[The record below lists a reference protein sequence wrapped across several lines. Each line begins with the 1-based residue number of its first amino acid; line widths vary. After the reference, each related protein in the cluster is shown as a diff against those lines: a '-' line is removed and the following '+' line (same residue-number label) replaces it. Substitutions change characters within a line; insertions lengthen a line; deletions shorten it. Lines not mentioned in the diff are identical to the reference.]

1 MTEVLTVMN
10 SKKIIYVRAADSKGR
25 WSKGGGRMAKHELQI
40 VRAVG
45 ADRVNVTTRS
55 LQTTQK
61 RT

>member
-1 MTEVLTVMN
+1 MN